1 MRMRLIAGNWKMN
14 GSPASL
20 REITPVVETAAKFR
34 TAVLICVP
42 FTLIDS
48 AVTHVRGSRVTIGAQ
63 DCHPE
68 ANGSH
73 TGDVSARMLA
83 EIGATHVITGHSE
96 RRQNHHES
104 NALVK
109 AKASAAIDAGLVPI
123 VCVGETRYDRDAG
136 NALDVVSGQIRESL
150 PEVPETGSVVI
161 AYEPVWAI
169 GTGRVPSLPDIA
181 EMHTHIRHLLMEKV
195 PGGRGGTNAAIL
207 YGGSVTSKNAEA
219 IFSADNVDG
228 GLVGGASLRA
238 SDFIPICRL
247 LEQA

>member
-1 MRMRLIAGNWKMN
+1 MN

-20 REITPVVETAAKFR
+20 GEITPVVETTSEFR
-34 TAVLICVP
+34 TEILICMP
-42 FTLIDS
+42 FTLIDR
-48 AVTHVRGSRVTIGAQ
+48 AVTHVRGSRVTIGGQ
-63 DCHPE
+63 DCHQE
-68 ANGSH
+68 ANGPH

-96 RRQNHHES
+96 RRQNHRET

-123 VCVGETRYDRDAG
+123 VCVGETRCDRDAG
-136 NALDVVSGQIRESL
+136 NALEVVSGQIRESL

-169 GTGRVPSLPDIA
+169 GTGRIPSLGDIA
-181 EMHTHIRHLLMEKV
+181 DMHTHIRHLLIEKI
-195 PGGRGGTNAAIL
+195 PGTRGGRHVAIL
-207 YGGSVTSKNAEA
+207 YGGSVTAKNAEA
-219 IFSADNVDG
+219 IFSAANVDG

-238 SDFIPICRL
+238 SDFLPICQL